1 MKHNADTLRNVIL
14 SCDSIRDARNLSH
27 VSSDCCHRASRAS
40 LTAREAPCTHVC
52 HMRVHSAKHRVPT
65 ALIIMKGPRATTHHR
80 LLTPRPARLVWY
92 SSDDTSPGSTRTML
106 PGSRHDRLIRHFAL
120 PPAIACA
127 CSPNSCMPLHVT
139 SIMHVSRE
147 FMQLGNVC
155 PEQMHTLA
163 PQHGARQT
171 KLRRHPHL

>member
-52 HMRVHSAKHRVPT
+52 HMRVHSKHRVPT

-80 LLTPRPARLVWY
+80 LADTPPCTTRLV
-92 SSDDTSPGSTRTML
+92 L
-106 PGSRHDRLIRHFAL
+106 
-120 PPAIACA
+120 
-127 CSPNSCMPLHVT
+127 
-139 SIMHVSRE
+139 
-147 FMQLGNVC
+147 
-155 PEQMHTLA
+155 
-163 PQHGARQT
+163 
-171 KLRRHPHL
+171 